1 MIKMINQEN
10 YEDFFSEVRNSQVFN
25 EVMNTYDVQ
34 LVFLGGSRALGYANE
49 TSDYDVICWIDDP
62 DLNLLYDNKN
72 LKLSKYPHAHMF
84 IHSIQ
89 ASYGIFTE
97 DPQFADW
104 YGILLGIMQQVK
116 PNHIIYQSERIHPLI
131 LFFWDNIQPLS
142 EIALY
147 KCLTYTKW
155 DLQALAKTK
164 EEGLDPKIYYYLI
177 SAYDAINHTQHKDLI
192 HAIRQKR
199 TKTEKQKEQFNT
211 IINELWDFFEN
222 YDDNKYF
229 TLKYEMEVLR
239 HGYNQT
245 NH

>member
-1 MIKMINQEN
+1 MIRMINQEN

-25 EVMNTYDVQ
+25 ETMDAYDVQ
-34 LVFLGGSRALGYANE
+34 LVYLGGSRALGYANG

-104 YGILLGIMQQVK
+104 YGILLGVMQQVK

-131 LFFWDNIQPLS
+131 SFFWDNIQSLS

-147 KCLTYTKW
+147 KCLTYTRW

>member
-10 YEDFFSEVRNSQVFN
+10 YEDFFSEVRSSQVFN
-25 EVMNTYDVQ
+25 EIINTYNVQ
-34 LVFLGGSRALGYANE
+34 LVYLGGSRALGYANE
-49 TSDYDVICWIDDP
+49 MSDYDVVCCIDDP
-62 DLNLLYDNKN
+62 DLNFLYANKS
-72 LKLSKYPHAHMF
+72 LKLSNYPHAHIF

-104 YGILLGIMQQVK
+104 YGILLGTMQQVK
-116 PNHIIYQSERIHPLI
+116 PKHLIYQSERIHPLI
-131 LFFWDNIQPLS
+131 SFFWDNIQPLS

-199 TKTEKQKEQFNT
+199 TKTEKQKEQFTT

-245 NH
+245 NN